1 MRLYYVAAILTLA
14 AYPASAN
21 ILDEIT
27 RCKRQGALQVQPS
40 TGYHFYCRGL
50 VAAAGDGVPKSMEA
64 AANWFRKSAD
74 LNYVDASAMLGV
86 QYAQGLGVKQDF
98 AEAARWYRKAAEGGH
113 VGAMNNLGQLYR
125 EGKGVPKNEEE
136 GRRWIKMAADR
147 GDPTAQNN
155 QTAMAQPQKP
165 QATLPGAE
173 FFEQGKALYKAD
185 KKKEAV
191 PYFQKAADM
200 GNHWAQL
207 QIGYQYEHAEGLPQ
221 NYGEAA
227 KWYFKSAQQGN
238 WVAQKNL
245 GQLYEEGQ
253 GVPENWAEAV
263 KWYRLS
269 ANQGYLGGE
278 YSMGRVYQFGIA
290 VPQNRAEAIAWFK
303 RAAARGDGLA
313 EYYVRWLSQPM
324 NNIGFRNDQEQ
335 AIVVA
340 GKLRMVLM
348 GEPRGTA
355 FRNSQERI
363 QYLRG
368 VSRQMDFEEAQLMW
382 TIRSDEYKAC
392 RNAGASGC
400 MDPGPQPR

>member
-1 MRLYYVAAILTLA
+1 MRLLYAVAVLSLMAS
-14 AYPASAN
+14 PASRTFSR
-21 ILDEIT
+21 DHP
-27 RCKRQGALQVQPS
+27 LQAPGGPAGPAQHRLPLLLPRP
-40 TGYHFYCRGL
+40 GGGG
-50 VAAAGDGVPKSMEA
+50 GDGVPKSMEA

-74 LNYVDASAMLGV
+74 LNHADASAMLGV

-98 AEAARWYRKAAEGGH
+98 TEAARWYRKAAEGGH
-113 VGAMNNLGQLYR
+113 IGAMNNLGQLYR

-155 QTAMAQPQKP
+155 LTAMAQPQN
-165 QATLPGAE
+165 QAAALPGTE

-207 QIGYQYEHAEGLPQ
+207 QIGSQYEFAEGLPQ
-221 NYGEAA
+221 NYAEAA

-269 ANQGYLGGE
+269 ANQGYMEGE

-303 RAAARGDGLA
+303 RAAARGDGRA
-313 EYYVRWLSQPM
+313 EYYVRWLSQPL

-335 AIVVA
+335 YDRHRRQAAHGADGRAQWDCVPQFGRARPVSA
-340 GKLRMVLM
+340 RRLASDG
-348 GEPRGTA
+348 
-355 FRNSQERI
+355 FR
-363 QYLRG
+363 
-368 VSRQMDFEEAQLMW
+368 
-382 TIRSDEYKAC
+382 RSAVDV
-392 RNAGASGC
+392 
-400 MDPGPQPR
+400 DHPQ